1 MVSRSL
7 SSRPCKSC
15 RRCRT
20 RRPTA
25 CRPINWLRGWAAA
38 TYPNPLCTAIGG
50 GGVQCCSGEGV
61 GGIVSYRC
69 GVAHSHVPDHT
80 SVSVCASAS
89 GARMPPSARAAS
101 ASSARAGARGRSRR
115 HREDRRA
122 PPALSRG
129 MTHPVG
135 SRLSA
140 LGSRL
145 FIRLCSRLSALSLLS
160 ASATACRGPVRPSIC
175 RRHAPRGTPPSHS
188 RGRYPRLHR
197 GHRPSAAR
205 RGIGP
210 SPPPG
215 GRAVSRPT
223 RPWCAVTASLVAYP
237 AGRSHRLNRVR
248 AHRRGSPFHAGNII
262 QRNSTKANSYNFTT
276 SIGIPRTACKSDEY
290 QPSRSD

>member
-1 MVSRSL
+1 MGCGNVPRTPCVGVEHARSHGPGPHL
-7 SSRPCKSC
+7 RL
-15 RRCRT
+15 RLR
-20 RRPTA
+20 
-25 CRPINWLRGWAAA
+25 LRGQDA
-38 TYPNPLCTAIGG
+38 PQRQGREREQRQGG
-50 GGVQCCSGEGV
+50 RPRSEPPPQGGPA
-61 GGIVSYRC
+61 R
-69 GVAHSHVPDHT
+69 
-80 SVSVCASAS
+80 SAD
-89 GARMPPSARAAS
+89 AQP
-101 ASSARAGARGRSRR
+101 R
-115 HREDRRA
+115 HDA
-122 PPALSRG
+122 PR
-129 MTHPVG
+129 
-135 SRLSA
+135 RLSA

-145 FIRLCSRLSALSLLS
+145 SLFLSAL
-160 ASATACRGPVRPSIC
+160 AAACEGPLRPSTC

-262 QRNSTKANSYNFTT
+262 QRNSTKTNSYNFTT
-276 SIGIPRTACKSDEY
+276 SIGIPRTACKFDEY